1 MLAATALCIFTFIF
15 YRGEGGTYQMKK
27 LIFSVLAVLGLL
39 LAVGSPAR
47 ADSITSFDLTVDEHG
62 DATPP
67 ADAALVTIDLSSPT
81 IATVTFDAETVGST
95 LFTLDNVFLNVDGDF
110 TATATGT
117 STPTQGYTATMDQ
130 SLDSYGTMSLE
141 VTPNGGHDSSEIVVT
156 LTAVGGNSWG
166 TSAANVLTPTCPSN
180 GSVPTCVGGYDVPSP
195 DGGGG
200 YNAGQYSQGFEA
212 DAKVIGDADVD
223 LAGYYATPESS
234 TLLMLGAGL
243 LALGLLA
250 TFKNKL
256 SATA

>member
-1 MLAATALCIFTFIF
+1 MLVAAALCIFTFIF

-62 DATPP
+62 DTTPP

-130 SLDSYGTMSLE
+130 SLDSYGTMLFDVAGNLYGTTAE
-141 VTPNGGHDSSEIVVT
+141 GGVS
-156 LTAVGGNSWG
+156 
-166 TSAANVLTPTCPSN
+166 
-180 GSVPTCVGGYDVPSP
+180 
-195 DGGGG
+195 GGGTV
-200 YNAGQYSQGFEA
+200 FE
-212 DAKVIGDADVD
+212 I
-223 LAGYYATPESS
+223 TP
-234 TLLMLGAGL
+234 
-243 LALGLLA
+243 
-250 TFKNKL
+250 
-256 SATA
+256 